1 MENNKQEAYG
11 PWRSAWEQTWPLA
24 KVSEVAHT
32 LSFYPRGQY
41 WAYFYSTGSGLWD
54 TGRFLQ
60 NCHIWAWNLATAQS
74 SRIEVVHTICFYPR
88 GVKIEPIF
96 PLRAE
101 VFEIWADFQN
111 CHIQA
116 WNLWPKLRKLHIY
129 YISAPG
135 GWIWAYFCS
144 EGSGFRDTGRFS
156 KLPYLG
162 MKLGN
167 LGNEIWKLAKIP
179 EVYITQP
186 TPESQILLSFALQLA
201 ISKIL
206 AFVLHFPFGYNQS
219 FFKKFKF

>member
-162 MKLGN
+162 MKLGHWPKCQKLYIYFLN
-167 LGNEIWKLAKIP
+167 YPQVPNFIPICSAAGHFQDIGNF
-179 EVYITQP
+179 
-186 TPESQILLSFALQLA
+186 SFPHWAQC
-201 ISKIL
+201 
-206 AFVLHFPFGYNQS
+206 
-219 FFKKFKF
+219 